1 MSQQE
6 LIPIQHHPPP
16 PTSPQHSPIP
26 HTCPLPLRIAP
37 GRTQESTELP
47 ALSLTLQNRSGSC
60 LPWIP
65 RFLETPHA
73 HLSFPSLQQFVF
85 TRHILLAEVWDTG
98 RPARKVVRETV
109 GVIKG
114 RVGCLCAHGDAGQG
128 FSGIHGDPHPAFLV
142 SLTPAR
148 LSVLLFTSHCLPLSK
163 LRIWLVDL
171 QCLA

>member
-6 LIPIQHHPPP
+6 LIPIQHHPRHLTTTLSHPP
-16 PTSPQHSPIP
+16 HLPSATQDCSWENSGEHRASCFEPDSTEPKRLLPTLDS
-26 HTCPLPLRIAP
+26 PLPRD
-37 GRTQESTELP
+37 
-47 ALSLTLQNRSGSC
+47 
-60 LPWIP
+60 
-65 RFLETPHA
+65 PHA
-73 HLSFPSLQQFVF
+73 HLSFPSLQQFVL

-114 RVGCLCAHGDAGQG
+114 RVGCLCAHSDAGQG

-148 LSVLLFTSHCLPLSK
+148 LSVLLLTSHCLPLSK
-163 LRIWLVDL
+163 LRIGLLICSAWPE
-171 QCLA
+171 